1 MKNGGAK
8 MSESWK
14 VDSNELMKK
23 MNVTEKGLSDEQV
36 LQIREKVGEN
46 LLEEAKKKSVLQV
59 FLSQFCDLLV
69 IILIIAAVISAFSEN
84 PESTIVII
92 AVLIMNSILG
102 TVQHIKAEKSLE
114 SLKQLSS
121 PSAKIMRNG
130 IKIQI
135 PSKEV
140 VPGDIL
146 VLEAGDLIVADGRII
161 NNYSLQVNESSLT
174 GESTNVEKTDKALE
188 GDIPLADRINMVY
201 SGSLVVYGRAEVLV
215 TETGMNTEIGKI
227 AGLMNK
233 AKERKTPLQK
243 SLDQFSGRLAIGI
256 MIISAVVFVLCLIR
270 NVSLIDSLMFAVALA
285 VAAIPEALGSI
296 VTIVQAIGTGRMAS
310 DFFF

>member
-1 MKNGGAK
+1 MI
-8 MSESWK
+8 ESWK
-14 VDSNELMKK
+14 VDSNEFMKK

-146 VLEAGDLIVADGRII
+146 VLEAGYLIVADGRII

-188 GDIPLADRINMVY
+188 GDIPLADRVNMVY
-201 SGSLVVYGRAEVLV
+201 SGSLVV
-215 TETGMNTEIGKI
+215 
-227 AGLMNK
+227 
-233 AKERKTPLQK
+233 
-243 SLDQFSGRLAIGI
+243 
-256 MIISAVVFVLCLIR
+256 
-270 NVSLIDSLMFAVALA
+270 
-285 VAAIPEALGSI
+285 
-296 VTIVQAIGTGRMAS
+296 
-310 DFFF
+310 